1 VSSLANA
8 PAIEVSDVSK
18 RFRIY
23 REKPTSLKQR
33 LLTSRS
39 RAEDFWALR
48 DVALDVGEGS
58 TFGLIGHNGSGKTT
72 LLKCV
77 AGILRPT
84 SGAILQ
90 RGRLAALLEL
100 GAGFHPELTGRE
112 NVYLNASFLGLSRK
126 QTDAAFDDIVA
137 FAELEQFID
146 TEVKFYSSG
155 MLVRLGFAVAVHVDP
170 DVLLIDEVLAVGDE
184 AFQAKCLNR
193 VREFQREG
201 RTIVLVTHALDT
213 VREVC
218 DRAVMLDHGRIHA
231 IGLPDD
237 VVREM
242 RYVLLGGSDPGFVA
256 EEGTREAEIAA
267 VEIIRASGA
276 GDGPVL
282 RDDPLTIQID
292 VRTNEP
298 VDDLD
303 VDFAVLDGATNY
315 PVIEERTSTHGIV
328 IDRFDGKKRVR
339 FRIPSFPY
347 TAGKYWVTIGLS
359 SRSTG
364 HLFHVQTQ
372 RYLFEVIEVPR
383 VQEHIEVVVEAEV
396 EDL

>member
-1 VSSLANA
+1 MSSLPNA
-8 PAIEVSDVSK
+8 PAIEVRDVSK

-39 RAEDFWALR
+39 RAEDFWALH

-126 QTDAAFDDIVA
+126 QTDAALDDIVA

-155 MLVRLGFAVAVHVDP
+155 MLVRLGFAVAVHVEP

-213 VREVC
+213 VTEIC
-218 DRAVMLDHGRIHA
+218 DRAAMLHHGELHA
-231 IGLPDD
+231 IGMPAE

-242 RYVLLGGSDPGFVA
+242 RHVLLGMADPGFVP
-256 EEGTREAEIAA
+256 EQGTREAEI
-267 VEIIRASGA
+267 VEVQIVRPDGSSHGAILSG
-276 GDGPVL
+276 
-282 RDDPLTIQID
+282 DPLTIAVD
-292 VRTNEP
+292 VRQNEP

-303 VDFAVLDGATNY
+303 VDFAVHESTNY
-315 PVIEERTSTHGIV
+315 LVLDARTSRAGI
-328 IDRFDGKKRVR
+328 DLGRFDKKRVR
-339 FRIPSFPY
+339 FKIQGFPY
-347 TAGKYWVTIGLS
+347 DPGKYWVTIGLS
-359 SRSTG
+359 SRTTG
-364 HLFHVQTQ
+364 HLYHVQTQ
-372 RYLFEVIEVPR
+372 RYLFEVFDAPRAQERVEVP
-383 VQEHIEVVVEAEV
+383 VGMEV

>member
-1 VSSLANA
+1 VNA
-8 PAIEVSDVSK
+8 AIEVADVSK

-23 REKPTSLKQR
+23 RDKPTSLKQR
-33 LLTSRS
+33 VLSSRS

-84 SGAILQ
+84 SGTIRQ

-112 NVYLNASFLGLSRK
+112 NVYLNASFLGLSRR

-137 FAELEQFID
+137 FAELEDFID
-146 TEVKFYSSG
+146 SEVKFYSSG

-184 AFQAKCLNR
+184 AFQAKCLDR
-193 VREFQREG
+193 VRAFQREG

-213 VREVC
+213 VIEIC
-218 DRAVMLDHGRIHA
+218 DRAAMLHHGELHA
-231 IGLPDD
+231 VGMPAD

-242 RYVLLGGSDPGFVA
+242 RYVLLGVTDPNFVP
-256 EEGTREAEIAA
+256 EEGTREAEIAE
-267 VEIIRASGA
+267 VQIVRANGSSEGA
-276 GDGPVL
+276 IL
-282 RDDPLTIQID
+282 RGDPLTIVID
-292 VRTNEP
+292 VRQHEP
-298 VDDLD
+298 LDDLD
-303 VDFAVLDGATNY
+303 VDFAVLDGATNHA
-315 PVIEERTSTHGIV
+315 VLDARTSRAGL
-328 IDRFDGKKRVR
+328 DLGRFEKKRVR
-339 FRIPSFPY
+339 FRIEAFPY
-347 TAGKYWVTIGLS
+347 EPGKYWVTVGLS
-359 SRSTG
+359 KRTTG
-364 HLFHVQTQ
+364 HLYHVQTQ
-372 RYLFEVIEVPR
+372 RYLFEVVDAPR
-383 VQEHIEVVVEAEV
+383 VQERVEVSVAVEV

>member
-1 VSSLANA
+1 VSSLVNA
-8 PAIEVSDVSK
+8 PAIEVRDVSK

-155 MLVRLGFAVAVHVDP
+155 MLVRLGFAVAVHVEP

-213 VREVC
+213 VTEIC
-218 DRAVMLDHGRIHA
+218 DRAAMLHHGELHA
-231 IGLPDD
+231 IGMPAE

-242 RYVLLGGSDPGFVA
+242 RHVLLGMADPGFVP
-256 EEGTREAEIAA
+256 EQGTREAEI
-267 VEIIRASGA
+267 VEVQIVRPDGSSHGAILSG
-276 GDGPVL
+276 
-282 RDDPLTIQID
+282 DPLTIVVD
-292 VRTNEP
+292 VRQNEP

-303 VDFAVLDGATNY
+303 VDFAVHESTNY
-315 PVIEERTSTHGIV
+315 LVLDARTSRAGI
-328 IDRFDGKKRVR
+328 DLGRFDKKRVR
-339 FRIPSFPY
+339 FKIQGFPY
-347 TAGKYWVTIGLS
+347 DPGKYWVTIGLS
-359 SRSTG
+359 SRTTG
-364 HLFHVQTQ
+364 HLYHVQTQ
-372 RYLFEVIEVPR
+372 RYLFEVFDAPRAQERVEVP
-383 VQEHIEVVVEAEV
+383 VGMEV

>member
-1 VSSLANA
+1 MSSLANA
-8 PAIEVSDVSK
+8 PAIEVRDVSK

-155 MLVRLGFAVAVHVDP
+155 MLVRLGFAVAVHVEP

-213 VREVC
+213 VTEIC
-218 DRAVMLDHGRIHA
+218 DRAAMLHHGELHA
-231 IGLPDD
+231 IGMPAE

-242 RYVLLGGSDPGFVA
+242 RHVLLGMADPGFVP
-256 EEGTREAEIAA
+256 EQGTREAEILEVQIVRPDGSSHGA
-267 VEIIRASGA
+267 ILSG
-276 GDGPVL
+276 
-282 RDDPLTIQID
+282 DPLTIVVD
-292 VRTNEP
+292 VRQNEP

-303 VDFAVLDGATNY
+303 VDFAVHESSNYLVLDA
-315 PVIEERTSTHGIV
+315 RTSRAGI
-328 IDRFDGKKRVR
+328 DLGRFDKKRVR
-339 FRIPSFPY
+339 FKISGFPY
-347 TAGKYWVTIGLS
+347 DPGKYWVTIGLS
-359 SRSTG
+359 SRTTG
-364 HLFHVQTQ
+364 RLYHVQTQ
-372 RYLFEVIEVPR
+372 RYLFEVFDAPRAQERVEVP
-383 VQEHIEVVVEAEV
+383 VGVEV
-396 EDL
+396 EEL

>member
-1 VSSLANA
+1 MNA
-8 PAIEVSDVSK
+8 AIEVADVSK

-23 REKPTSLKQR
+23 RDKPTSLKQR
-33 LLTSRS
+33 VLSSRS

-48 DVALDVGEGS
+48 DVELDVGEGS

-84 SGAILQ
+84 SGTIRQ

-112 NVYLNASFLGLSRK
+112 NVYLNASFLGLSRR

-137 FAELEQFID
+137 FAELEDFID
-146 TEVKFYSSG
+146 NEVKFYSSG

-193 VREFQREG
+193 VRAFQREG

-213 VREVC
+213 VIEIC
-218 DRAVMLDHGRIHA
+218 DRAAMLHHGKLHA
-231 IGLPDD
+231 VGMPAD

-242 RYVLLGGSDPGFVA
+242 RYVLLGVTDPNFVP
-256 EEGTREAEIAA
+256 EEGTREAEIAE
-267 VEIIRASGA
+267 VQIVRPNGSSEGA
-276 GDGPVL
+276 IL
-282 RDDPLTIQID
+282 RGDPLTIVID
-292 VRTNEP
+292 VRQHEP
-298 VDDLD
+298 LDDLD
-303 VDFAVLDGATNY
+303 VDFAVLDGATNHA
-315 PVIEERTSTHGIV
+315 VLDTRTSRAGL
-328 IDRFDGKKRVR
+328 DLGRFEKKRVR
-339 FRIPSFPY
+339 FRIDAFPY
-347 TAGKYWVTIGLS
+347 EPGKYWVTVGLS
-359 SRSTG
+359 NRTTG
-364 HLFHVQTQ
+364 HLYHVQTQ
-372 RYLFEVIEVPR
+372 RYLFEVVDAPR
-383 VQEHIEVVVEAEV
+383 VQERVEVSVAVEV

>member
-8 PAIEVSDVSK
+8 PAIEVRDVSK

-48 DVALDVGEGS
+48 DVVLDVGEGS

-155 MLVRLGFAVAVHVDP
+155 MLVRLGFAVAVPGEP

-213 VREVC
+213 VTEIC
-218 DRAVMLDHGRIHA
+218 DRAAMLHHGELHA
-231 IGLPDD
+231 IGMPAE

-242 RYVLLGGSDPGFVA
+242 RHVLLGMADPGFVP
-256 EEGTREAEIAA
+256 EQGTREAEI
-267 VEIIRASGA
+267 VEVQIVRPDGSSHGAILSG
-276 GDGPVL
+276 
-282 RDDPLTIQID
+282 DPLTIVVD
-292 VRTNEP
+292 VRQNEP

-303 VDFAVLDGATNY
+303 VDFAVHESTNY
-315 PVIEERTSTHGIV
+315 LVLDARTSRAGI
-328 IDRFDGKKRVR
+328 DLGRFDKKRVR
-339 FRIPSFPY
+339 FKIQGFPY
-347 TAGKYWVTIGLS
+347 DPGKYWVTIGLS
-359 SRSTG
+359 SRTTG
-364 HLFHVQTQ
+364 HLYHVQTQ
-372 RYLFEVIEVPR
+372 RYLFEVFDAPRAQERVEVP
-383 VQEHIEVVVEAEV
+383 VGMEV